1 MVLTAAVHAG
11 NAVGMVIATIVSF
24 RGEAAMFERLGL
36 WDATRRRSVV
46 KTASE
51 R

>member
-1 MVLTAAVHAG
+1 MVLTAAVRAG
-11 NAVGMVIATIVSF
+11 NAVGMVIATSVSF
-24 RGEAAMFERLGL
+24 RGEAAMFERLAL
-36 WDATRRRSVV
+36 WDAARQRSVV